1 MSIWKEKNPSRK
13 VVPGS
18 SRCPRSHL
26 EVVMALNNHQFLMF
40 MTLEVKSSGR
50 AQWGCLT
57 GNWSS
62 TRWLDV
68 ALFGILFWLW
78 AVSPGSFHGLLA
90 GAGRFRRLLHS
101 HVCAVAGLGAVDPFL
116 LSPSSSVWLLGLPQS
131 VVISSQGDWPLPQ

>member
-68 ALFGILFWLW
+68 DLFGILFWLW
-78 AVSPGSFHGLLA
+78 AVSPGSFSWPAGWGWKIQKAPSLPCVCRGWAGGCGPLSLVAQLL
-90 GAGRFRRLLHS
+90 
-101 HVCAVAGLGAVDPFL
+101 CVASWA
-116 LSPSSSVWLLGLPQS
+116 SSER
-131 VVISSQGDWPLPQ
+131 GDLVTG